1 MSGHVHAHP
10 PHELTEPEEDKPVG
24 RRERIL
30 ELVTVLLLSLTTL
43 LTAWSGYQA
52 AKWGGEQ
59 SAKFS
64 DSGFLRGEAQREL
77 TKAGQQRIDDLL
89 LFDGWLTAR
98 ENDDPEY
105 EKLYRERFREE
116 FLPTFNAWLAL
127 KPFERRGRVPGPLEL
142 PEYRPAALQRAAE
155 FDRRAAEANDQA
167 LAAKEHDDDYILSTV
182 FFAAV
187 LFFAGISLRLDW
199 APLRIAVVTLAAVAL
214 IGGAVFVATLP
225 IAP

>member
-1 MSGHVHAHP
+1 
-10 PHELTEPEEDKPVG
+10 LTEPEEEKPVG
-24 RRERIL
+24 RRERML
-30 ELVTVLLLSLTTL
+30 ELITVLLLSLTTL

-64 DSGFLRGEAQREL
+64 DSDFLRGEAQRQL

-89 LFDGWLTAR
+89 QFDGWLTAR
-98 ENDDPEY
+98 ENADPEY
-105 EKLYRERFREE
+105 EKLYRERFRDE
-116 FLPTFNAWLAL
+116 FLPAFRAWLAL
-127 KPFERRGRVPGPLEL
+127 KPFENRTVPGPLEL
-142 PEYRPAALQRAAE
+142 PEYRLAATERAAE
-155 FDRRAAEANDQA
+155 FDRRAKEANNEA
-167 LAAKEHDDDYILSTV
+167 LAAKQHDDDYILSTV

-199 APLRIAVVTLAAVAL
+199 APLRIVVVAL
-214 IGGAVFVATLP
+214 ATVALVGGAVFVATLP